1 MAGGVYKR
9 GSSWYYYFNVC
20 KEEGKY
26 KKVCRKGGATKK
38 EAETSLRKALN
49 EYESTGS
56 IKKDTNISVSDY
68 LKYWLEENV
77 KTNLKYRTYT
87 CYKRVIENHIIPQ
100 FGNYKLKNLSAL
112 ELQEFLNSKK
122 KNGYTKN
129 TLGNFY
135 GVLSGSLK
143 MAVHPYGFIKENP
156 MLYVS
161 MPKFNTKQSDEKIS
175 VLTIDEVNQILD
187 RFPFGSSFYINVQIA
202 FHTGLRA
209 SEVCSLT
216 WDNIA
221 FENKTLTV
229 EKNLLKQG
237 HEWCF
242 DTPKTKSSNR
252 TIRIGDTLINILK
265 KHNLWQKE
273 NQLRYGK
280 YYAKN
285 TYDFHGKTYTT
296 DLISTKE
303 NGELVS
309 SDSLKYLSRVV
320 NYDLGIKFNFH
331 ALRHTHATMLLEG
344 GANIK
349 DIQKRLGHSKLA
361 TTMDTYSHVT
371 EKIQNNT
378 IDIFEKL
385 VVNNKFAT
393 N

>member
-1 MAGGVYKR
+1 
-9 GSSWYYYFNVC
+9 
-20 KEEGKY
+20 
-26 KKVCRKGGATKK
+26 
-38 EAETSLRKALN
+38 
-49 EYESTGS
+49 
-56 IKKDTNISVSDY
+56 
-68 LKYWLEENV
+68 
-77 KTNLKYRTYT
+77 
-87 CYKRVIENHIIPQ
+87 
-100 FGNYKLKNLSAL
+100 
-112 ELQEFLNSKK
+112 
-122 KNGYTKN
+122 
-129 TLGNFY
+129 
-135 GVLSGSLK
+135 
-143 MAVHPYGFIKENP
+143 
-156 MLYVS
+156 
-161 MPKFNTKQSDEKIS
+161 MPKFNTKKSDEKIS

-209 SEVCSLT
+209 SEVCALT
-216 WDNIA
+216 WDNID

-242 DTPKTKSSNR
+242 DTPKTRSSNR

-285 TYDFHGKTYTT
+285 TYDFHGKTYITT